1 MNWLKS
7 NWKVLAIVGVI
18 GLAAIGGI
26 IWYLMSGNNKSTFK
40 GVDKKAGN
48 IEDIS
53 GVFVTGGNS
62 KYQEILFTADGPK
75 QAIGKF
81 DKFDVKL
88 SMDGSLESMQIDVS
102 IDAASLDTK
111 NGTRDGHLKDKK
123 EFFNVSAHPKITF
136 TSSEIIEK
144 NGKFLAKGTLN
155 FLGKDHD
162 YEFPFKFEGF
172 GELDGKEVVGF
183 SGDFGFP
190 QYKYGMTKDESIDPT
205 TKISFKVDLFRE
217 GEAPVTS
224 DEDEDDFDDDDWDDE
239 DEDSSSK
246 PLSPYDALLDKVE
259 EEAGL

>member
-7 NWKVLAIVGVI
+7 NWKILAIVGVI
-18 GLAAIGGI
+18 GIAALGGI
-26 IWYLMSGNNKSTFK
+26 MWYLMSGNNKSTFK
-40 GVDKKAGN
+40 GVDKKEGN

-53 GVFVTGGNS
+53 GEFVTSGNS

-81 DKFDVKL
+81 NKFDVKL

-111 NGTRDGHLKDKK
+111 NGTRDGHLRDKK

-144 NGKFLAKGTLN
+144 GGKFLAKGTLN

-190 QYKYGMTKDESIDPT
+190 QFKYGMTKDESIEPT

-217 GEAPVTS
+217 GEAPVAAD
-224 DEDEDDFDDDDWDDE
+224 DEEEDDFDDDWDDE
-239 DEDSSSK
+239 EDSSSE
-246 PLSPYDALLDKVE
+246 PISPYDELLDKVE